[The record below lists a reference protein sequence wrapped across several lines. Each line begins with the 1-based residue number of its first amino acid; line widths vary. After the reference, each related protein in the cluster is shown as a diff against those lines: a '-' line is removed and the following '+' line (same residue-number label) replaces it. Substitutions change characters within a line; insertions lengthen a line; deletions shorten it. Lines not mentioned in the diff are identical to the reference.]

1 MKSRVPKHPH
11 LHRPDISRLPILLS
25 LLAVLGLSLGAAAV
39 TRAVRP
45 PAPARAQVAPA
56 VAGVPSQGPTQTY
69 TASVTN
75 GATQND
81 LYDWLA
87 GRAGSIV
94 HLVVSISKPVV
105 ADVRSKPQVV
115 TLSSQCSDPSPPS
128 NCARSLNLSGTRY
141 QFYGDATGLVTYS
154 NGIYKVDAYLAVYP
168 ITLDSKN
175 IATLPLRIIGS
186 GAVAND

>member
-1 MKSRVPKHPH
+1 MKTRVPKHPH
-11 LHRPDISRLPILLS
+11 WHRPERSCLTIVLS

-39 TRAVRP
+39 TRAARP
-45 PAPARAQVAPA
+45 PAPARVQAAA
-56 VAGVPSQGPTQTY
+56 VAGVPDQGPTQTY

-105 ADVRSKPQVV
+105 VDVKSKPQVV
-115 TLSSQCSDPSPPS
+115 TLSSGCSDPSPPS

-141 QFYGDATGLVTYS
+141 QFYGDTTGLVTYS
-154 NGIYKVDAYLAVYP
+154 NGIYKVDAYVAVAP

-175 IATLPLRIIGS
+175 IATLPLHIVSS
-186 GAVAND
+186 GAIAND